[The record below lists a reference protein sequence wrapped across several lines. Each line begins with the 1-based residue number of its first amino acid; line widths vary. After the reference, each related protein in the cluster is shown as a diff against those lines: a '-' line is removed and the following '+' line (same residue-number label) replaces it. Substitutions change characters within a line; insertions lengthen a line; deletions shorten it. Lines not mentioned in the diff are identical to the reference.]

1 MTYNQLTTEKFIKR
15 AKAIHGD
22 KYDYSETEYINMKTK
37 VKIRCQK
44 HGVFELIA
52 GNHIYSLEHDVPI
65 LIIPYKSSEG
75 SVEYL
80 ITRFLYNLHLV
91 KEIVE

>member
-52 GNHIYSLEHDVPI
+52 GNHINPKIKRDVHI
-65 LIIPYKSSEG
+65 ANGNQKASA
-75 SVEYL
+75 
-80 ITRFLYNLHLV
+80 R
-91 KEIVE
+91 